1 MVPEV
6 RNVVKLRCKYK
17 CQKCMTLNKIAFS
30 RESPRLLQFG
40 NLISLQSLYVFLPS
54 FLLFLMFLGSK
65 LVILTQSDDD
75 VPIKYCSQVMCFMKF
90 VTEWVSFLLPAYPL
104 GVMTSS
110 QYYKFSWNSGLDF
123 TAWLGFYSLFH
134 WQKEFGCRNHPF
146 HQVPRDS
153 ARC

>member
-1 MVPEV
+1 
-6 RNVVKLRCKYK
+6 
-17 CQKCMTLNKIAFS
+17 MTLNKIAFS

-90 VTEWVSFLLPAYPL
+90 VTE
-104 GVMTSS
+104 
-110 QYYKFSWNSGLDF
+110 
-123 TAWLGFYSLFH
+123 
-134 WQKEFGCRNHPF
+134 
-146 HQVPRDS
+146 
-153 ARC
+153 